1 MTVAQHETASL
12 TNKIDNS
19 RSLNQSWLWQPVQIS
34 TAFLNKMW
42 WHTHAYSTVFSIV
55 LLALVSLIFLSL
67 HWSFR
72 KIAVLMKV
80 DTVSDN
86 EITS

>member
-1 MTVAQHETASL
+1 MTVAQHDTASL
-12 TNKIDNS
+12 TINIDNS
-19 RSLNQSWLWQPVQIS
+19 SSLNQSRLWQPVQLS
-34 TAFLNKMW
+34 TAFINKIW

-55 LLALVSLIFLSL
+55 LLALVSFIFLSL

-72 KIAVLMKV
+72 KIAVLTKA
-80 DTVSDN
+80 DTVSEH